1 MTNDT
6 DREHDILARLNNAAE
21 ALRDTLDMFVDDDLD
36 SAEVVSVH
44 KIDFALTALDE
55 ATGYLADL
63 SEKTL
68 RPNSS
73 RRSAIKWI

>member
-36 SAEVVSVH
+36 STDLVIMH
-44 KIDFALTALDE
+44 NIDYARAALEAAATFLHELRFAGDNVGT
-55 ATGYLADL
+55 
-63 SEKTL
+63 
-68 RPNSS
+68 
-73 RRSAIKWI
+73 